1 MFATPYH
8 CVATEMEKPFFFFFF
23 FRRLREHVFRCVCCW
38 GVRGWCEICGHLC
51 MGAERMEA
59 VQRGVGKSM
68 EYVTVFSVFVHP
80 WGVTQ
85 VHF

>member
-8 CVATEMEKPFFFFFF
+8 CVATEMEKPFFF

-68 EYVTVFSVFVHP
+68 EYVTVFPVFVHP

>member
-8 CVATEMEKPFFFFFF
+8 CVATEMEKPFFFFM
-23 FRRLREHVFRCVCCW
+23 RLREHVFRCVCCW

-68 EYVTVFSVFVHP
+68 EYVTVFPVFVHP